1 MDNDGNRKNEE
12 ERKEEEEE
20 QSQFQSNKE
29 RIYQYI
35 ANNPGCHLRKISKD
49 LGLAMGD
56 TQHHLKTLEKTALIK
71 SRRIGVFRRYY
82 TVSIYGERLESLLA
96 ILRQEV
102 PRDIIVFL
110 IENPGATQAEIAK
123 YKGFSAPTIN
133 WHMSRLIEIGL
144 VSSHKEGKFLN
155 YRIEGNIKDVTA
167 IIRRYYPSIGSKL
180 SNRLADLLL
189 DISAASRT
197 ESNSRKKMMVETKD
211 VKKNDSKC
219 GEEEWDEENK

>member
-1 MDNDGNRKNEE
+1 MGNDGNRKNEE
-12 ERKEEEEE
+12 ERKEEEE
-20 QSQFQSNKE
+20 SQFQSNKE

-35 ANNPGCHLRKISKD
+35 ANNPGSHLRKISKD

-56 TQHHLKTLEKTALIK
+56 TQHHLRTLEKTALIK

-110 IENPGATQAEIAK
+110 IEKPGATQVEIAK
-123 YKGFSAPTIN
+123 HKGFSAPTIN

-155 YRIEGNIKDVTA
+155 YRIEGNIKDITA
-167 IIRRYYPSIGSKL
+167 ILRRYYPSIWTKL
-180 SNRLADLLL
+180 SYRLADLFL
-189 DISAASRT
+189 DISAVSIT
-197 ESNSRKKMMVETKD
+197 ESNHRKKMMVETKD
-211 VKKNDSKC
+211 VKKND
-219 GEEEWDEENK
+219 GREEEEELDEENK